1 MIKSTEEIIYAML
14 TESTGTNFLDSGG
27 DKGRFWQRNQTK
39 TLEDFKAQELL
50 EIDHK
55 YNEITLNIFPFL
67 NEHLEYN
74 YEETNNLYKYLLKYN
89 YDFNNSNNIIDFF
102 NAELFPEEESKQLN
116 SYNED
121 CILSQTIQL
130 IWSGDLHDHDLVA
143 LSIHNGADVRGGY
156 TDFKIFGADF
166 DGLLNFSNDS
176 WSHVLEEESV

>member
-1 MIKSTEEIIYAML
+1 MIKSTEQVIYEML

-27 DKGRFWQRNQTK
+27 DNGRFWQRNQLR
-39 TLEDFKAQELL
+39 TLENFKKDELV
-50 EIDHK
+50 EIDKK

-67 NEHLEYN
+67 NEHLEYDSDQTENLNN
-74 YEETNNLYKYLLKYN
+74 YLVFHELENNLNNVMSYFNHELPCSDSSKY
-89 YDFNNSNNIIDFF
+89 I
-102 NAELFPEEESKQLN
+102 N

-130 IWSGDLHDHDLVA
+130 VYSGDFYDHELTA

-176 WSHVLEEESV
+176 WSHLLEEENA

>member
-27 DKGRFWQRNQTK
+27 DNGRFWQRNQTK

-102 NAELFPEEESKQLN
+102 NAELFPEEDAKQLN

-130 IWSGDLHDHDLVA
+130 VWSGDLHDHDLIA

-156 TDFKIFGADF
+156 TDFKLFNADI
-166 DGLLNFSNDS
+166 DGLLNYHPES